1 MPGPTSLTD
10 QEWDR
15 LLHRVRVALDVTS
28 DGPVAELPH
37 DAGGAFGPTL
47 REAIER
53 HRIGAVLAHDTT
65 GLSDDDRRWIRTRAE
80 GNARRSI
87 AAAGRAHAITTS
99 LATAGV
105 RSLVLKGTPLAVVTT
120 GDPAGRWC
128 GDIDLLVDPDRYE
141 DAHRRLLECG
151 WQLASGPAADPAARA
166 FTWTRWIDNH
176 ASYRLVDRR
185 APAGYLELHW
195 RLGRSMLLDLDFE
208 TLWDAHAEVDV
219 GGVVLPAPGPDHLHL
234 HVLAH
239 ALRHNTERLLWAVD
253 VALLERGLDHA
264 ASERIDELA
273 RRYQPVRTRAIA
285 RTVVQQLGLLGGD
298 DGRTLGPLDRRIV
311 RASTETLRT
320 GATGWP
326 HTAGTLAV
334 TTSPSGLG
342 RAVANAGTRGLER
355 FRGHLPELLAR
366 QVHRLPGSADP
377 PERSP
382 TLPGSTRAAMLDPV
396 TDRPTLPHRLRTLV
410 HRFGIDVR
418 RWPPPRDPALA
429 HVGVIVGAR
438 IDLILDVGAAGGG
451 YALML
456 RDRGHRGRIVS
467 CEPLPTSFERLRA
480 AAADDPGWE
489 VRQIAV
495 GAAPGTASLQI
506 AGNADSSSLLP
517 MLDAH
522 TAAAPHAA
530 TVGEVEVEVTT
541 VDDLLDEIA
550 RPDDRVLL
558 KLDVQGAESAV
569 LDGTTLNR
577 ITAIHLEHSLVE
589 LYAGSAT
596 FDALHGRLREA
607 GFRLV
612 DVSPGFRDPRN
623 SQLLQFDAT
632 YLRDTD
638 D

>member
-1 MPGPTSLTD
+1 
-10 QEWDR
+10 
-15 LLHRVRVALDVTS
+15 
-28 DGPVAELPH
+28 
-37 DAGGAFGPTL
+37 
-47 REAIER
+47 
-53 HRIGAVLAHDTT
+53 VLARDTS
-65 GLSDDDRRWIRTRAE
+65 GLSDDDRRWTRTRAE

-87 AAAGRAHAITTS
+87 AAAGRAHATTTS
-99 LATAGV
+99 LATGGI

-120 GDPAGRWC
+120 GDPAGRWWD
-128 GDIDLLVDPDRYE
+128 DIDLLVDSDRYE
-141 DAHRRLLECG
+141 DAHRRLLE
-151 WQLASGPAADPAARA
+151 S
-166 FTWTRWIDNH
+166 
-176 ASYRLVDRR
+176 
-185 APAGYLELHW
+185 
-195 RLGRSMLLDLDFE
+195 
-208 TLWDAHAEVDV
+208 
-219 GGVVLPAPGPDHLHL
+219 
-234 HVLAH
+234 
-239 ALRHNTERLLWAVD
+239 
-253 VALLERGLDHA
+253 
-264 ASERIDELA
+264 
-273 RRYQPVRTRAIA
+273 
-285 RTVVQQLGLLGGD
+285 
-298 DGRTLGPLDRRIV
+298 
-311 RASTETLRT
+311 
-320 GATGWP
+320 GWP

-342 RAVANAGTRGLER
+342 RAVANSGTRGLER

-366 QVHRLPGSADP
+366 QVHRLPGSVDT
-377 PERSP
+377 PETSP
-382 TLPGSTRAAMLDPV
+382 TLPGSTRAAMLAPV

-410 HRFGIDVR
+410 HRFGIDIR

-467 CEPLPTSFERLRA
+467 CEPLPTSFERLRV
-480 AAADDPGWE
+480 AAADDPGWQ

-522 TAAAPHAA
+522 TAAAPHTA
-530 TVGEVEVEVTT
+530 TVGEVEVDVTT
-541 VDDLLDEIA
+541 VDDLLDEFA
-550 RPDDRVLL
+550 RPNDRVLL

-577 ITAIHLEHSLVE
+577 ITVIHLEHSLVE

-596 FDALHGRLREA
+596 FDALHGRLRDG

-632 YLRDTD
+632 YLRDAD